1 MARQKARAAE
11 ARHKAHRARASARK
25 HKDAV
30 EQISAERARELQWL
44 REVERI
50 CEVRARELETLRAEL
65 DRARGGRPETRRALG
80 DLFVREQ
87 IQGHRDLRSLF
98 AMRLSGEGIEIGAL
112 HHPLPVPS
120 DVVVRYVDLRTREE
134 NIARYP
140 EVPAGD
146 IVETNF
152 VCDGETLSAVA
163 DETQNFVIANHM
175 LEHCVNPLMA
185 LENFLRVLKPGGRL
199 FLSLPD
205 KRFTFDF
212 RRPATPWEHVLQDY
226 QIQRR
231 VEDRSVYE
239 EYRQTVDPS
248 LDPDEAVATRY
259 EIHHHAWTQG
269 EILELFIEARRTFG
283 WPLEIEFFAKQGCE
297 VVLVVQKAD
306 PPHEDHAWPAER
318 KSGS

>member
-1 MARQKARAAE
+1 MARQRARAA
-11 ARHKAHRARASARK
+11 KAGHRADRAKASARK
-25 HKDAV
+25 HKDAAAR
-30 EQISAERARELQWL
+30 ISAERARELEWL

-50 CEVRARELETLRAEL
+50 CEIRAQELETLRAEL
-65 DRARGGRPETRRALG
+65 DNARGGRPETRRALG
-80 DLFVREQ
+80 DLFVKEQ

-98 AMRLSGEGIEIGAL
+98 AMKLTGAGIEIGAL
-112 HHPLPVPS
+112 HHPLPVPP

-146 IVETNF
+146 IVETDF

-163 DETQNFVIANHM
+163 DESQDFVIANHM

-185 LENFLRVLKPGGRL
+185 LENFLRVLKPEGRL

-212 RRPATPWEHVLQDY
+212 RRAVTPWEHVLHDY
-226 QIQRR
+226 QIKRR

-239 EYRQTVDPS
+239 QYRQDVDPS
-248 LDPDEAVATRY
+248 LDPDEAVATCY

-269 EILELFIEARRTFG
+269 EILELFIMARRTFG

-306 PPHEDHAWPAER
+306 PPREDHAWRAER
-318 KSGS
+318 KPGS